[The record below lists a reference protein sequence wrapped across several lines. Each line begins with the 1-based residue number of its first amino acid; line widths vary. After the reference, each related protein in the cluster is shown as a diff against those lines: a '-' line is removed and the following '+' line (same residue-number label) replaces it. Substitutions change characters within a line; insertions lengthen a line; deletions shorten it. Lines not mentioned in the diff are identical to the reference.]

1 MPGRASGDQI
11 DERGKQE
18 EYTQTEDILSQQRRK
33 TKPKR
38 RKYEKET
45 ADLNGGRTTRQ
56 QHGIRARMH

>member
-33 TKPKR
+33 
-38 RKYEKET
+38 YEKET